1 MAASGQK
8 VPRKATKGHG
18 FAVPPLYGIGAP
30 NATEHGLDLLD
41 EVQQTQLAN
50 FRGVL
55 AVMRVYAS
63 YSPPAR
69 APKGDW

>member
-1 MAASGQK
+1 MW
-8 VPRKATKGHG
+8 
-18 FAVPPLYGIGAP
+18 
-30 NATEHGLDLLD
+30 

-50 FRGVL
+50 LRGVL